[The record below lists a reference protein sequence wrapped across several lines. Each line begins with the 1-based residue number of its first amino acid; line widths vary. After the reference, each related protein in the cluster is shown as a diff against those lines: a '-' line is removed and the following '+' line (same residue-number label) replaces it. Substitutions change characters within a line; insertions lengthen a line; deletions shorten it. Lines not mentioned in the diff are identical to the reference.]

1 MCCQR
6 MAEKTVLVLFGE
18 RKRPVTFLS
27 GGGNET
33 QSLIESV
40 GEVFKDVLGTDSGHR
55 GKLLLQQK
63 SEEWE
68 GEFVDI
74 PECGTVSDRAVL
86 KLSMIDSAGTS
97 TEVKFSKAV

>member
-1 MCCQR
+1 M
-6 MAEKTVLVLFGE
+6 K
-18 RKRPVTFLS
+18 K
-27 GGGNET
+27 
-33 QSLIESV
+33 
-40 GEVFKDVLGTDSGHR
+40 
-55 GKLLLQQK
+55 
-63 SEEWE
+63 WE